1 MPEKCR
7 TRTCAARIGI
17 AARLPRVSR
26 LAGAA
31 GSRPFVSWYAG
42 LGYAPIVRITSVRT
56 TDRGPRGASGR
67 TTVSEADRERWNAK
81 YKAGKYAA
89 RLHPSALLAAW
100 MDRLPRGRA
109 LDVACGLGR
118 NAIHLAAHGYAVDAM
133 DISGVALSQ
142 ARERARAAGVEVN
155 WIETD
160 LEQPHVARDAYDV
173 IVVARFLDRPLIPRL
188 IDALRP
194 GGHVVYD
201 HHYITPV
208 EVGGPK
214 GHRFRARPNELLE
227 RFRALRVLFY
237 EEGVTADPDGSC
249 MALAR
254 LVACK
259 GSPGY

>member
-1 MPEKCR
+1 MSK
-7 TRTCAARIGI
+7 
-17 AARLPRVSR
+17 
-26 LAGAA
+26 
-31 GSRPFVSWYAG
+31 
-42 LGYAPIVRITSVRT
+42 
-56 TDRGPRGASGR
+56 
-67 TTVSEADRERWNAK
+67 ADRQRWDAK
-81 YKAGKYAA
+81 YAAGKYAE
-89 RLHPSALLAAW
+89 RKHPSALLDAW
-100 MDRLPRGRA
+100 IDRLPRGRA

-133 DISGVALSQ
+133 DISGVALAG
-142 ARERARAAGVEVN
+142 ARERAGATGVEVN

-160 LEQPHVARDAYDV
+160 LERPDIACGAYDV
-173 IVVARFLDRPLIPRL
+173 IVVARFLERPLIPRL

-201 HHYITPV
+201 HHCITPAD
-208 EVGGPK
+208 VGGPTS
-214 GHRFRARPNELLE
+214 HRFRARPNELLD

-237 EEGVTADPDGSC
+237 EEGITTDPDGSR

>member
-1 MPEKCR
+1 M
-7 TRTCAARIGI
+7 
-17 AARLPRVSR
+17 S
-26 LAGAA
+26 
-31 GSRPFVSWYAG
+31 
-42 LGYAPIVRITSVRT
+42 
-56 TDRGPRGASGR
+56 D
-67 TTVSEADRERWNAK
+67 ADRQRWDAK
-81 YKAGKYAA
+81 YAAGKYAE
-89 RLHPSALLAAW
+89 RKHPSALLEAW
-100 MDRLPRGRA
+100 IDRLPRGRA

-133 DISGVALSQ
+133 DVSGVAL
-142 ARERARAAGVEVN
+142 AGARARAGAAGVEVN

-160 LEQPHVARDAYDV
+160 LEQPDVACGAYDV

-201 HHYITPV
+201 HHCITPAD
-208 EVGGPK
+208 VGGPTS
-214 GHRFRARPNELLE
+214 HRFRARPNELLD
-227 RFRALRVLFY
+227 RFRVLRVLFY
-237 EEGVTADPDGSC
+237 EEGITTDPDGSR